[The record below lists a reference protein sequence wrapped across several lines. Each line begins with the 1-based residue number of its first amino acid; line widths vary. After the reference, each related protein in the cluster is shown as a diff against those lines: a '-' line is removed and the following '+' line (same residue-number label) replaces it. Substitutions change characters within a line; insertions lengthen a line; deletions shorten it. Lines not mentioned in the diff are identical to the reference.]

1 MPQKR
6 PRFDWYDR
14 RAAAYNRARPDL
26 AGEREFYRRLART
39 ARPPLLVLACGT
51 GRIALDMAAVAGP
64 VVGLDRSA
72 AMLAVARAAA
82 KEVPSLHWVRG
93 DMRAFAFR
101 CRFGLICIPFRSLQH
116 LLTDADQ
123 LAALRCCVEHLQP
136 GGRLAFS
143 LGNPQPL
150 RRLLARFAPARQ
162 RPAAASALRGG
173 HPQAPVRY
181 WEPDEVRVLLEAAGL
196 AVERMDGGFSGEPL
210 TPRSMEQ
217 VWVARRPA

>member
-1 MPQKR
+1 MSQKR
-6 PRFDWYDR
+6 PQLGWYDR
-14 RAAAYNRARPDL
+14 RAAAYDRTRPDL
-26 AGEREFYRRLART
+26 PGEREFYRHLART
-39 ARPPLLVLACGT
+39 AHPPLLVLACGT
-51 GRIALDMAAVAGP
+51 GRIALAIAAVAGP

-82 KEVPSLHWVRG
+82 KDVPFLHWVRG

-116 LLTDADQ
+116 LLTDTDPI
-123 LAALRCCVEHLQP
+123 AALRCCAEHLQP

-143 LGNPQPL
+143 LSNPQPL
-150 RRLLARFAPARQ
+150 RRLLARFAPAGQ
-162 RPAAASALRGG
+162 RPSASSALRGG

-181 WEPDEVRVLLEAAGL
+181 REPDEVRALLEAAGL
-196 AVERMDGGFSGEPL
+196 AVERRDGGFSGEPL
-210 TPRSMEQ
+210 TRRSMEQ